1 MRMAELSAESGIPVA
16 TIKYYLREGL
26 LPPGE
31 RTSPNQARYAEIHVR
46 RLKLVRA
53 LMDVGGLSISQVGA
67 VLEAIDEQEPTHDL
81 LGVAHH
87 GLKVPKGTVDDEG
100 RAWAM
105 ARIDRIAEER
115 KWAVKPE
122 DKVVEALVGV
132 LCTFRELDR
141 VQFLDGLGHYAE
153 LAAQMAQRD
162 LALVG
167 AMPTAESLVETAIIG
182 TVLGEALFIVLRRL
196 AHQNASAELFGSS
209 DER

>member
-31 RTSPNQARYAEIHVR
+31 RTRPNQARYAEIHVR

-53 LMDVGGLSISQVGA
+53 LMEVGGLAISQVGA
-67 VLEAIDEQEPTHDL
+67 VLEAIDEQEPTHNL
-81 LGVAHH
+81 LNVAHH

-115 KWAVKPE
+115 KWKVKPE
-122 DKVVEALVGV
+122 GEVVEALVGV
-132 LCTFRELDR
+132 LCTFRELDQ
-141 VQFLDGLGHYAE
+141 VQFLDGLGHYSE

-167 AMPTAESLVETAIIG
+167 AIPTAESLVETAVIG

-196 AHQNASAELFGSS
+196 AHQNASAELFGRS